1 MIINNKK
8 NNLPFKRNLSVALIS
23 SCLLFACGG
32 GSDSSSGSSTS
43 LSGTASK
50 GIILGGAVTAYLI
63 DSDASDGKGDEVG
76 TAITNATDGTYEL
89 TLADTYNGEA
99 LIIEITAADGSQMK
113 CDLSVCK
120 AADGA
125 EPAIIFGDLYTLP
138 SDFELSAVASGTDS
152 DTISINITP
161 LTNIAAALT
170 LDKVS
175 EGAAPADAATLS
187 NFEVAQTLGLGS
199 DVTALP
205 IVDLTDADA
214 INAADSDALEANLK
228 SAAVVEA
235 ALSGSAD
242 GTSLEDA
249 IDSFVTQYVDSN
261 GVAETEG
268 TGVDTA
274 SVSLEEIAA
283 ASQELATTL
292 ITELDGVSAEDENI
306 AAVEVT
312 LDAEE
317 TAAAGG
323 TTDIIVVDI
332 PDTLGSEGLAA
343 TKQFVSQLRNFT
355 VATQLDGDE
364 LSDEQNALNDVNAF
378 KDEISLVSDLVSSD
392 FDVSA
397 EALSLAAA
405 AIAEAVDAAL
415 DSETPLTTHTYVS
428 ESGNITVAISVS
440 GDTVTYT
447 VDQTLTVANSIGVAT
462 IATIDLTAVLEFSD
476 TIEDSETETGPD
488 IVNTDELYSE
498 TYTWSVDGTAS
509 VDLALSGSVSTE
521 QVIITIDDG
530 SHFIATL
537 TVDEEE
543 LDEDLYTYTP
553 GEEQDTWTEHE
564 SETASGLLSVTGV
577 DIELS
582 VIIAQVAG
590 GDITDPISFTGD
602 LDIAATLFS
611 VDYDETELYEYD
623 ETESN
628 ITDSY
633 EYSESQTNSETE
645 IVSIDGFTASL
656 SGTFSNSENSL
667 AATVAI
673 AASGIE
679 ETCTWSNEWSY
690 TSSNG
695 SDNSHS
701 ESDDCSLTGETAG
714 TFGSASISV
723 MLSLDIEG
731 IDDNVE
737 LDALIQRTGLES
749 GIASIDLSYGGNL
762 LDFDFDTDNIVE
774 EGDTTITTTITAT
787 LTNHNGV
794 VLTVTDVET
803 DYETGS
809 DSSDTFVTTG
819 RISHAGEEFA
829 TVTDEGLVTFSDGTF
844 VTAW

>member
-1 MIINNKK
+1 
-8 NNLPFKRNLSVALIS
+8 
-23 SCLLFACGG
+23 
-32 GSDSSSGSSTS
+32 
-43 LSGTASK
+43 
-50 GIILGGAVTAYLI
+50 
-63 DSDASDGKGDEVG
+63 
-76 TAITNATDGTYEL
+76 L

-819 RISHAGEEFA
+819 SISHAGEEFA

>member
-1 MIINNKK
+1 M
-8 NNLPFKRNLSVALIS
+8 
-23 SCLLFACGG
+23 
-32 GSDSSSGSSTS
+32 
-43 LSGTASK
+43 
-50 GIILGGAVTAYLI
+50 
-63 DSDASDGKGDEVG
+63 
-76 TAITNATDGTYEL
+76 

-819 RISHAGEEFA
+819 SISHAGEEFA